1 MLHIIYYR
9 ILSALR
15 NKMDIFWTL
24 CFPIILGTCFYAAF
38 SDIYE
43 MDFEFKSIP
52 IAAVL
57 KENSPLKSV
66 LDTLSSQ
73 GVEEDSEPMLKVNYT
88 DMEEAQ
94 KMLAQKKIIGII
106 EENEGVHL
114 SVNENGLEATFLQ
127 SFLDQYVQTMYVI
140 GNAGTNDMSEI
151 LKIVE
156 KLQSDANNSNSNT
169 SNLNIIQKKQISKA
183 DMNPYTDYYYALVAM
198 ACLYACFSGLTCAKQ
213 MKADI
218 SPLGMRKCLV
228 PTGHMKMIVGDM
240 LGCYVI
246 QCISNVLLIFYLQYV
261 LGIHL
266 GNRLPFI
273 LLTAFMGSLIGLAMG
288 IFIGSI
294 PKLSEGI
301 KTGIALSISMISCF
315 LSGLMVGGLRW
326 LIELKAPIINRLN
339 PAAVLTDAFY
349 ALNVY
354 DTYERFIG
362 NLLILFIMS
371 IVLCGLSF
379 FMVRRECYEQL

>member
-9 ILSALR
+9 ILSTIR
-15 NKMDIFWTL
+15 NKGDIFWTL
-24 CFPIILGTCFYAAF
+24 CFPIILGTCFFAAF

-43 MDFEFKSIP
+43 MDMKFETVP
-52 IAAVL
+52 VAAVL
-57 KENSPLKSV
+57 
-66 LDTLSSQ
+66 
-73 GVEEDSEPMLKVNYT
+73 EEDSRLRDVLDILSHEGMEEDDEPMLKVIYT
-88 DMEEAQ
+88 DTKEAKQMLSQ
-94 KMLAQKKIIGII
+94 KEIVGII
-106 EENEGVHL
+106 EEDNEVHL

-127 SFLDQYVQTMYVI
+127 SILDQYVQTMYVI
-140 GNAGTNDMSEI
+140 GNADTDDMSEI
-151 LKIVE
+151 LKIVAN
-156 KLQSDANNSNSNT
+156 LQSDVDF
-169 SNLNIIQKKQISKA
+169 IQEKSISTA
-183 DMNPYTDYYYALVAM
+183 DMNPYTDYFYALIAM

-218 SPLGMRKCLV
+218 SSLGMRKCLV
-228 PTGHMKMIVGDM
+228 PAGRMKMIVGDM

-261 LGIHL
+261 LGIEL
-266 GNRLPFI
+266 GNKPLFI
-273 LLTAFMGSLIGLAMG
+273 LLTAFMGSLIGLTLG

-294 PKLSEGI
+294 PRVSEGV
-301 KTGIALSISMISCF
+301 KTGISLLVSMLSCF
-315 LSGLMVGGLRW
+315 LSGLMVGGIRW
-326 LIELKAPIINRLN
+326 QIELTAPIINRLN
-339 PAAVLTDAFY
+339 PAAVLSDAFY

-371 IVLCGLSF
+371 AVLCGLSF

>member
-15 NKMDIFWTL
+15 NKVDIFWTL
-24 CFPIILGTCFYAAF
+24 CFPIILGTCFFAAF

-43 MDFEFKSIP
+43 MDFEFESIP
-52 IAAVL
+52 VAAVL
-57 KENSPLKSV
+57 KEDSRLKDV
-66 LDTLSSQ
+66 LDVLSHQ
-73 GVEEDSEPMLKVNYT
+73 EMEENGEPMLKVSYT
-88 DMEEAQ
+88 DMAEAE
-94 KMLAQKKIIGII
+94 KMLDKKKVIGII
-106 EENEGVHL
+106 EEEEEVHL

-140 GNAGTNDMSEI
+140 GKSGATDMSEI

-156 KLQSDANNSNSNT
+156 NLQSNEDM
-169 SNLNIIQKKQISKA
+169 SNLNVIQKKQISKA
-183 DMNPYTDYYYALVAM
+183 DMNPYIDYYYALIAM

-218 SPLGMRKCLV
+218 SALGMRKCLV
-228 PTGHMKMIVGDM
+228 STGHMKMIVGDM

-246 QCISNVLLIFYLQYV
+246 QCVSNVLLVFYLQYV
-261 LGIHL
+261 LGIDL
-266 GNRLPFI
+266 GNRLPLI
-273 LLTAFMGSLIGLAMG
+273 LFTAFMGSLIGLAMG
-288 IFIGSI
+288 IFVGSI

-301 KTGIALSISMISCF
+301 KTGIVLSVSMFSCF

-339 PAAVLTDAFY
+339 PAAVLTDALY
-349 ALNVY
+349 ALNIY
-354 DTYERFIG
+354 DTYERFTG
-362 NLLILFIMS
+362 NLIILFIMS
-371 IVLCGLSF
+371 VILCGLSF
-379 FMVRRECYEQL
+379 FMVRRDCYEQL

>member
-9 ILSALR
+9 ILSTIR
-15 NKMDIFWTL
+15 NKMDIFWAL
-24 CFPIILGTCFYAAF
+24 CFPIILGTCFFAAF
-38 SDIYE
+38 SDIYK
-43 MDFEFKSIP
+43 MDFEFESIP

-57 KENSPLKSV
+57 EENSQLKNV
-66 LDTLSSQ
+66 LDTLSNQ
-73 GVEEDSEPMLKVNYT
+73 GMEEDSEPMLKVNYT
-88 DMEEAQ
+88 NMAEAE
-94 KMLAQKKIIGII
+94 KMLNEKKVIGII

-140 GNAGTNDMSEI
+140 GNAGTDDISEI

-156 KLQSDANNSNSNT
+156 NLQSNADT
-169 SNLNIIQKKQISKA
+169 SNLNAIQNKQISSA
-183 DMNPYTDYYYALVAM
+183 DMNPYTDYYYALIAM
-198 ACLYACFSGLTCAKQ
+198 ACLYACFSGLTCANQ

-218 SPLGMRKCLV
+218 SSLGMRKCLV
-228 PTGHMKMIVGDM
+228 STGRMKMIVGDM

-261 LGIHL
+261 LGIDL
-266 GNRLPFI
+266 GNRLPLI
-273 LLTAFMGSLIGLAMG
+273 LFTAFMGSLIGLAMG

-294 PKLSEGI
+294 PKLSDGI
-301 KTGIALSISMISCF
+301 KTGIALSVSMLSCF
-315 LSGLMVGGLRW
+315 LSGLMLGGLRW

-339 PAAVLTDAFY
+339 PATVLTDALY
-349 ALNVY
+349 ALNIY
-354 DTYERFIG
+354 DTYERFTG

-371 IVLCGLSF
+371 VALCGLSF